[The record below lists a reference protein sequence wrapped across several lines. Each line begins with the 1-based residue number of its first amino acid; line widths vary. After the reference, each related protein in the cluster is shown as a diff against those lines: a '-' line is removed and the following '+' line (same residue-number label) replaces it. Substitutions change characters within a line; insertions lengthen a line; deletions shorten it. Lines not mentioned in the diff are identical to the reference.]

1 MGQQE
6 SGSRGQA
13 EKGVK
18 GEKENGVGV
27 GGKED
32 REREFALSYEE
43 TGKGFKGEI

>member
-18 GEKENGVGV
+18 GENEYGGV

-43 TGKGFKGEI
+43 IGKGFKGEI